1 MKATLSK
8 LLLNRSYHQI
18 QLSATTVSLCNDTA
32 RHVRH
37 SHTQTHTHT
46 HPHTHICVT
55 SHSLWVRF
63 GLYLFTDSDVTRNV
77 QDIHGTDISLLDS
90 AITASFPAVNVS
102 APVSITPVRRIVI
115 IISYLLKQ
123 YKTQCKTQTGRKGLK
138 WHSHYNRP

>member
-46 HPHTHICVT
+46 HTPTHTPTHTYMCHKPLIMSAFWIIFVYRQRCHKKCPGHTRHRHLSAGFSNHGLVSGCQRICAGQYNACQA
-55 SHSLWVRF
+55 HRHHH
-63 GLYLFTDSDVTRNV
+63 
-77 QDIHGTDISLLDS
+77 QLL
-90 AITASFPAVNVS
+90 AETV
-102 APVSITPVRRIVI
+102 
-115 IISYLLKQ
+115 
-123 YKTQCKTQTGRKGLK
+123 
-138 WHSHYNRP
+138 